1 MTIILL
7 QIAAL
12 AVLALLLRGS
22 APEPQPQEI
31 REPTERDLK
40 NR

>member
-7 QIAAL
+7 QLAAL
-12 AVLALLLRGS
+12 AVFALLLRGS

-31 REPTERDLK
+31 REPSDRELD